1 MAAATLATLMPRR
14 FVPLLLALAL
24 SCWAGGAS
32 AHALPRS
39 YCTVATVPGG
49 IDVSVETA
57 GHLLAAPL
65 GLSSRHPDDKV
76 LRDAAPRFVQQI
88 EDHVQ
93 ASTPAGPCQV
103 QAQPAKVI
111 HDRSEPA
118 LEVIL
123 HFSCPAGP
131 VTLRNTWR
139 LDVDPSSETVCA
151 INGSAWVFRPG
162 MTERVVGTPPTLG
175 QVLENFVVL
184 GMKHVE
190 SGIDHILFVIGLLL
204 AAALATRERSMGSA
218 TRAVAGVVTGF
229 TLGHS
234 ITLIAAGL
242 GVVRLPS
249 RFTESA
255 IALSIVAVGVENI
268 VRHEIRGRFFTAAL
282 FGLVHGFG
290 FASVLADIEL
300 PSRGTV
306 AALVSFNVGIELA
319 QLVIVVVAFPP
330 LAFASRRVWYRK
342 RVMVPLSAAVALVA
356 AVWFVKRAL
365 ALDFLPW
372 LGS

>member
-1 MAAATLATLMPRR
+1 MLHPAG
-14 FVPLLLALAL
+14 PLLFALAL
-24 SCWAGGAS
+24 VCWAAGAA
-32 AHALPRS
+32 AHVLPRS
-39 YCTVATVPGG
+39 YCTVRTAPGG

-65 GLSSRHPDDKV
+65 GLSSRHPDEKV
-76 LRDAAPRFVQQI
+76 LREAIPRFVQQI

-93 ASTPAGPCQV
+93 ARTPAGACTV
-103 QAQPAKVI
+103 KADPAEVI
-111 HDRSEPA
+111 HDQGEPA
-118 LEVIL
+118 LRVML
-123 HFSCPAGP
+123 HFGCPTGP
-131 VTLRNTWR
+131 VTLHNSWR
-139 LDVDPSSETVCA
+139 FDVDPSSETVCA

-162 MTERVVGTPPTLG
+162 MAERVVGTPPTLG
-175 QVLENFVVL
+175 QVLSNFVVL

-204 AAALATRERSMGSA
+204 AAALATRQQSLGSA

-255 IALSIVAVGVENI
+255 IALSIVVVCVENI
-268 VRHEIRGRFFTAAL
+268 ARHEIRGRFLTAAL

-306 AALVSFNVGIELA
+306 LALVSFNVGIELA
-319 QLVIVVVAFPP
+319 QLIVVVIAFPP
-330 LAFASRRVWYRK
+330 LALASRRPWYRK
-342 RVMVPLSAAVALVA
+342 RVLVPLSAAVALVA
-356 AVWFVKRAL
+356 AVWLVKRAL
-365 ALDFLPW
+365 GLDFLPW

>member
-1 MAAATLATLMPRR
+1 MPRR
-14 FVPLLLALAL
+14 AVPLLFALAL
-24 SCWAGGAS
+24 VYWANGAA
-32 AHALPRS
+32 AHVLPRS
-39 YCTVATVPGG
+39 YCTVDTAPGG

-65 GLSSRHPDDKV
+65 GLSSRRPDEQV
-76 LRDAAPRFVQQI
+76 LRDATPRFVQQI

-93 ASTPAGPCQV
+93 ARTPAGPCKV
-103 QAQPAKVI
+103 KADPAELI
-111 HDRSEPA
+111 HDQGEPA
-118 LEVIL
+118 LKVML
-123 HFSCPAGP
+123 HFSCPSGP

-139 LDVDPSSETVCA
+139 LDVDPGSETVCA

-162 MTERVVGTPPTLG
+162 MTEREVGTPPTLG

-204 AAALATRERSMGSA
+204 AAALATRQKSLGSA
-218 TRAVAGVVTGF
+218 TRAVAAVVTGF

-234 ITLIAAGL
+234 ITLICAGL

-255 IALSIVAVGVENI
+255 IALSIVIVGVENI
-268 VRHEIRGRFFTAAL
+268 VRREIRGRFFTAAL

-319 QLVIVVVAFPP
+319 QLIIVVIAFPP
-330 LAFASRRVWYRK
+330 LALASRRVWYRK
-342 RVMVPLSAAVALVA
+342 RVMVPLSAAVALIA

-365 ALDFLPW
+365 ALDILPW

>member
-1 MAAATLATLMPRR
+1 MPRR
-14 FVPLLLALAL
+14 CVPLLLALAL
-24 SCWAGGAS
+24 VCCAGGAA

-39 YCTVATVPGG
+39 YCTVASAPGG

-65 GLSSRHPDDKV
+65 GLSSRRPDEAT
-76 LRDAAPRFVQQI
+76 LRKAAPRFVQQV

-93 ASTPAGPCQV
+93 ARTPAGPCH
-103 QAQPAKVI
+103 AKADPAELI
-111 HDRSEPA
+111 HDQGEPA
-118 LEVIL
+118 LKVML
-123 HFSCPAGP
+123 HFGCPRGP

-139 LDVDPSSETVCA
+139 FNVDTSSETVCA

-162 MTERVVGTPPTLG
+162 LPEHVVGTPPTLG
-175 QVLENFVVL
+175 QVLEDFVVL

-190 SGIDHILFVIGLLL
+190 TGIDHILFVIGLLL
-204 AAALATRERSMGSA
+204 AAALATRKQSLGSA

-242 GVVRLPS
+242 GLVRLPS

-255 IALSIVAVGVENI
+255 IALSIVVVGVENI
-268 VRHEIRGRFFTAAL
+268 VRREIRGRFLTAAL

-290 FASVLADIEL
+290 FASVLADIQL

-306 AALVSFNVGIELA
+306 LALVSFNVGIELA
-319 QLVIVVVAFPP
+319 QLIVVVVAFPA
-330 LAFASRRVWYRK
+330 LALASRRPWYRR
-342 RVMVPLSAAVALVA
+342 RVLIPLSAAVALIA
-356 AVWFVKRAL
+356 LVWFFKRAF